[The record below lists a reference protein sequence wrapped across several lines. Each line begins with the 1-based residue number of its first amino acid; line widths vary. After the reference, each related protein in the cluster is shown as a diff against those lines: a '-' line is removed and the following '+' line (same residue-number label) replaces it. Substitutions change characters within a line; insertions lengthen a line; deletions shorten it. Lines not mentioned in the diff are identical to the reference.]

1 MKKVKIAV
9 IAILGFVLGIRGQVE
24 TSSNGNVGIGT
35 TQPKAKLDVNGN
47 TYIGNLSVRRYL
59 KIISSQ
65 YPEIRFQTP
74 SLDGLVRVGVAHE
87 DIIEKGAKEGDFY
100 VYSMGSM
107 PLLVHKD
114 GNVSLVNKTGKV
126 GIGTTSP
133 QTPLDVKGIIKS
145 TDGIG
150 NTLFLAASNTGSYI
164 RAFGNQNFSF
174 RDAGGTSKINF
185 NVSSGGGLFT
195 GKTIVENSAF
205 RNHLQLKRLENS
217 FNNTW
222 DITLS
227 GGGNTNSLTFTAE
240 DSEGLDYTTRFHIS
254 ALKSIYGQNNNEWD
268 LGKQNNR
275 FKKLFISDIDATG
288 NIKIGGGLSVE
299 KANPNMVLTDNRSL
313 DNGSWDNVSLG
324 SFQWKT
330 LDATAPGVRVG
341 AEIEAF
347 SGIHAASGPEF
358 SLRFKTSTNL
368 ESIATTKYEISS
380 GGDHDFKN
388 GNAKFGGYVGIGT
401 NTPKSLLSIVKG
413 SVGTNTDGL
422 DNSLLYLNNGSERDG
437 SIVIKSHGTPENEV
451 IGALKF
457 HSSPDGTNYSQSA
470 IKAIA
475 GRWTTANAL
484 AFFTSTSN
492 VQKEADE
499 VMRIQGDK
507 VGIGTKTPGAK
518 QEIYVESGGPGVN
531 ALRLNT
537 GFTGGNHVDI
547 NPYISGFSND
557 GLEISLAGTRR
568 FVINSNGNVGIG
580 TEETGIHK
588 LAVEGSIGAREI
600 KVQAT
605 GWYDF
610 VFEKDYNLP
619 TIEEVEKH
627 IKEKGHLKNIPS
639 AKEVLKNGIHLG
651 EMNGKLLEKIEEL
664 TLYTIQQEKKIK
676 EQEKELKKLQGLSDR
691 LEKLEKLLEQKN

>member
-1 MKKVKIAV
+1 MKKT
-9 IAILGFVLGIRGQVE
+9 ILGVLLLMLCANIKAQNDEVNTRFKVKENTNSIELGQWDGSRNRIESVGRKLFLTSYTGGI
-24 TSSNGNVGIGT
+24 SFGNSGT
-35 TQPKAKLDVNGN
+35 EQIAMN
-47 TYIGNLSVRRYL
+47 NLGYL
-59 KIISSQ
+59 
-65 YPEIRFQTP
+65 
-74 SLDGLVRVGVAHE
+74 
-87 DIIEKGAKEGDFY
+87 
-100 VYSMGSM
+100 
-107 PLLVHKD
+107 
-114 GNVSLVNKTGKV
+114 

-164 RAFGNQNFSF
+164 RTFGNQNFSF
-174 RDAGGTSKINF
+174 RDAAGTSKINF

-227 GGGNTNSLTFTAE
+227 GGGSTNSLTFTAE

-268 LGKQNNR
+268 LGKQSNR

-380 GGDHDFKN
+380 GGNHDFKN

-437 SIVIKSHGTPENEV
+437 SIVVKSHGTPENEV

-457 HSSPDGTNYSQSA
+457 HSSPDGTNFSQSA

-507 VGIGTKTPGAK
+507 VGIGTISPDSKLTINNNSTDATNGVFSLTNMSGSVNDVVSMRFNAGGGTSGTFLKHMRQGSSGADFGVFTAPTLTGAS
-518 QEIYVESGGPGVN
+518 VER
-531 ALRLNT
+531 LRVT
-537 GFTGGNHVDI
+537 KD
-547 NPYISGFSND
+547 
-557 GLEISLAGTRR
+557 
-568 FVINSNGNVGIG
+568 GNVGIG
-580 TEETGIHK
+580 TTTPDSK
-588 LAVEGSIGAREI
+588 LAVNGKIHTKEV
-600 KVQAT
+600 KVDLI

-627 IKEKGHLKNIPS
+627 IKEKGHLKDIPS
-639 AKEVLKNGIHLG
+639 EKEVLKKGINLG
-651 EMNGKLLEKIEEL
+651 EMNGKLLQKIEEL

>member
-74 SLDGLVRVGVAHE
+74 SLDGLVRIGIAHE

-150 NTLFLAASNTGSYI
+150 NTLFLAASTTGSYI

-174 RDAGGTSKINF
+174 RDTAGTSKINF

-195 GKTIVENSAF
+195 GKTIVENSVF

-227 GGGNTNSLTFTAE
+227 GGGSTNSLTFTAE

-299 KANPNMVLTDNRSL
+299 KANPNMVLIDNRSL

-401 NTPKSLLSIVKG
+401 SNPEYMMDIVGNADDYKQLRVKSPGSPLIKLSGSYNSGNGAEFWQNGKGDVLLNI
-413 SVGTNTDGL
+413 
-422 DNSLLYLNNGSERDG
+422 NSLTNGFYIQSDG
-437 SIVIKSHGTPENEV
+437 KIGMGTISPTSKLTLTGDFKSVANKSGW
-451 IGALKF
+451 
-457 HSSPDGTNYSQSA
+457 
-470 IKAIA
+470 A
-475 GRWTTANAL
+475 GW
-484 AFFTSTSN
+484 F
-492 VQKEADE
+492 E
-499 VMRIQGDK
+499 
-507 VGIGTKTPGAK
+507 
-518 QEIYVESGGPGVN
+518 
-531 ALRLNT
+531 NT
-537 GFTGGNHVDI
+537 GVGATN
-547 NPYISGFSND
+547 SG
-557 GLEISLAGTRR
+557 LVVTAGEDSSDHILLLRKQNGTETLTVRGD
-568 FVINSNGNVGIG
+568 GNVGIG
-580 TEETGIHK
+580 TTTPDSK
-588 LAVEGSIGAREI
+588 LAVNGKIHTKEV
-600 KVQAT
+600 KVDLI

-639 AKEVLKNGIHLG
+639 AKEVLENGIHLG
-651 EMNGKLLEKIEEL
+651 EMNGKLLQKIEEL